1 MLMHIL
7 AVDTSRTPG
16 SVALLEDQQLIRE
29 RELPAVGRT
38 TQHLFPVLQGLLAE
52 VGWQP
57 RDVGLLA
64 VTLGPGSFT
73 GLRIGIT
80 LAKLWT
86 YASSCQL
93 VALGTLDI
101 VAAQAESNASR
112 LEVVLHAERGQLF
125 QASYQRVNSDAGEA
139 GTPARIGDP
148 AVSGPEGGEGSDGS
162 EGDDGD
168 DGSDKDC
175 KEPTWGFWRRASS
188 TSLVNRA
195 DWLRNLV
202 PGTAVTG
209 DGLSKIEQP
218 LPEGIAVE
226 PQANWTLRAG
236 TLGRLA
242 FDAFHRGEQ
251 VDPWSLL
258 PQYGRPSAAEEKRL
272 QSQPHSAE

>member
-1 MLMHIL
+1 MHIL

-93 VALGTLDI
+93 VALGTLDV
-101 VAAQAESNASR
+101 VAAQAESDASR

-125 QASYQRVNSDAGEA
+125 QACYQRVNSDVGEA
-139 GTPARIGDP
+139 GTPARIGDA
-148 AVSGPEGGEGSDGS
+148 AVSGPEGGDGS
-162 EGDDGD
+162 
-168 DGSDKDC
+168 DGSDKDG
-175 KEPTWGFWRRASS
+175 KEPTWGSWRRASS

-218 LPEGIAVE
+218 LPKGIVVE

-236 TLGRLA
+236 SLGRLA
-242 FDAFHRGEQ
+242 FDAFHRGER

-272 QSQPHSAE
+272 QSHSAE